1 MLHFYLRVLI
11 ESVGHVCP
19 GLLDLGFLC
28 WVDVLSCYEQTHVS
42 EQGIASLDI
51 PFWICLLIEL
61 LQRSIIIIFSKDN
74 QDRDVELMSVLSST
88 ENSCVA
94 TRKS

>member
-1 MLHFYLRVLI
+1 MYLLSQWGMSVLASSI
-11 ESVGHVCP
+11 WGFSA
-19 GLLDLGFLC
+19 GLMS
-28 WVDVLSCYEQTHVS
+28 SCDEQTHVS
-42 EQGIASLDI
+42 EQGIASPDI

-61 LQRSIIIIFSKDN
+61 LQRNIIIIFSNDK
-74 QDRDVELMSVLSST
+74 QDRDVELMSVLSFT